1 MCDSVGASGDAQE
14 EFEQHYDGGG
24 DYQCQK
30 NDVDSP
36 RHIAAARAAT

>member
-36 RHIAAARAAT
+36 RHIAAACEAA